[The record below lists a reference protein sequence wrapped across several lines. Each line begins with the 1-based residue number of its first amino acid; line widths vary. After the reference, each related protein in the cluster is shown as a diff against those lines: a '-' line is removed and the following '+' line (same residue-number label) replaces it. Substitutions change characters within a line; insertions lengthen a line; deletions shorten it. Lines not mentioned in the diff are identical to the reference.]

1 MTETT
6 MSFRMEKLRS
16 NNFIKNYQHSNRNE
30 ENSNHS
36 QLAKNID
43 KSKIKDNVFLVN
55 NTVIDNCKNISE
67 VWQLLEEDYK
77 NYGVEYQEKK
87 INKKVK
93 FTKED
98 LENEEILLKYN
109 INIQSASK
117 HIDKI
122 NKDNLEYIFVK
133 QDKKFITEVQISKCK
148 VPFIRK
154 TQNSQKNVNDKK
166 VNEEIETSLISEF
179 VFQLG
184 GVENDIRDN
193 FSKEDYIKAYN
204 FATKEIH
211 KETKG
216 TILKS
221 VIHFDEAY
229 PHLHLFFTPYNL
241 DTHKVENDFT
251 KTSNN
256 LQKLQDKLFVKV
268 NEYLQNNHTIK
279 LKPLQKKSIENDK
292 HHLTIKEFK
301 KVQDTKK
308 LYDKD
313 FIDTQRKED
322 LKVIA
327 KGKVEIPLLAKPF
340 IDTNKYILLDKSKF
354 TNDFKS
360 IQNKYIFTDTKTIK
374 ETELLK
380 ENYILKSQ
388 NKELNTIKKEFLTL
402 STDNIPKK
410 DFNTLQ
416 SKYDTLL
423 DKAIKIEDKEII
435 TSSKNKKLQKQNIE
449 LSSKIKNIDNKYYET
464 VSQLKQKNQDFS
476 QKVAKQDIKIKKLK
490 SDIKEKNFIIKSLT
504 QKIKS
509 VIKDFDY
516 DSFINRCKLKMTS
529 LFSPTL

>member
-1 MTETT
+1 MNETT

-16 NNFIKNYQHSNRNE
+16 DNFVKNYQHSNRNE
-30 ENSNHS
+30 ENSNHP

-43 KSKIKDNVFLVN
+43 KSKIKDNVFIVN
-55 NTVIDNCKNISE
+55 NTIIDNCQDIKE
-67 VWQLLEEDYK
+67 VWKILEEDYE
-77 NYGVEYQEKK
+77 NNGEDYTTKK

-109 INIQSASK
+109 ITKKVASAF
-117 HIDKI
+117 IDKI
-122 NKDNLEYIFVK
+122 VKENLQYTFI
-133 QDKKFITEVQISKCK
+133 QQGKKFITEIQISKCK

-154 TQNSQKNVNDKK
+154 TQNTQKNVNGKK
-166 VNEEIETSLISEF
+166 VNEEVETSLISEF

-193 FSKEDYIKAYN
+193 LSKEDYIKAYE

-211 KETKG
+211 KEIKG
-216 TILKS
+216 TVLKS

-241 DTHKVENDFT
+241 TTHKVENDFT
-251 KTSNN
+251 KTSKN
-256 LQKLQDKLFVKV
+256 LPKLQDKLFIKM

-279 LKPLQKKSIENDK
+279 LKPLNKKSSKNDK

-301 KVQDTKK
+301 EVQDTKK

-313 FIDTQRKED
+313 FIDIQRKED
-322 LKVIA
+322 LKVIS

-340 IDTNKYILLDKSKF
+340 IDTNKYILLDKSQF
-354 TNDFKS
+354 TSDFKS
-360 IQNKYIFTDTKTIK
+360 IQSKYIFTDTKTIK

-388 NKELNTIKKEFLTL
+388 NKELNTIKKEFLLL
-402 STDNIPKK
+402 SIDNVPKK

-423 DKAIKIEDKEII
+423 TKAINIENKEIEL
-435 TSSKNKKLQKQNIE
+435 SNQNKQLKRENIK
-449 LSSKIKNIDNKYYET
+449 LSSKIKNLDSTYCET
-464 VSQLKQKNQDFS
+464 VSYLKQENQDFT
-476 QKVAKQDIKIKKLK
+476 QKIVKQDNQIIELKKEVNILQ
-490 SDIKEKNFIIKSLT
+490 EYKNKVIDFLQNNNLT
-504 QKIKS
+504 QKFKS
-509 VIKDFDY
+509 F
-516 DSFINRCKLKMTS
+516 
-529 LFSPTL
+529 FSGVSMKKYFSI

>member
-1 MTETT
+1 MNETT

-16 NNFIKNYQHSNRNE
+16 DNFIKNFNHSNRNDN
-30 ENSNHS
+30 NSNHN
-36 QLAKNID
+36 QLGKNID

-55 NTVIDNCKNISE
+55 NPIIDDCQDIAE
-67 VWQLLEEDYK
+67 VWKIFEEDYK
-77 NYGVEYQEKK
+77 KYGEDYTTKK

-93 FTKED
+93 FTQED
-98 LENEEILLKYN
+98 LENKEILLKYN
-109 INIQSASK
+109 ISNETAST

-122 NKDNLEYIFVK
+122 NKDNLQYTFIK
-133 QDKKFITEVQISKCK
+133 QDKKYITEIQISKCK
-148 VPFIRK
+148 IPFIRK
-154 TQNSQKNVNDKK
+154 TQNTQKNVNGKK

-193 FSKEDYIKAYN
+193 LSKEDYIKAYE
-204 FATKEIH
+204 FTTKEIH

-216 TILKS
+216 TVLKS

-251 KTSNN
+251 KTSHN
-256 LQKLQDKLFVKV
+256 LQKLQDKLFIKM
-268 NEYLQNNHTIK
+268 NEYLQQNHTIK
-279 LKPLQKKSIENDK
+279 LKALQKKSNENDK

-322 LKVIA
+322 LKVIS

-340 IDTNKYILLDKSKF
+340 IDANKYILLDKGKF
-354 TNDFKS
+354 TSDFKS
-360 IQNKYIFTDTKTIK
+360 IHNKYIFTDTKTIK

-380 ENYILKSQ
+380 ENHMLKSQ

-402 STDNIPKK
+402 ATDNIPKK

-423 DKAIKIEDKEII
+423 NKAINIENKEIDL
-435 TSSKNKKLQKQNIE
+435 SNQNQQLKIQNRE
-449 LSSKIKNIDNKYYET
+449 LSSKVKNINSKSYET
-464 VSQLKQKNQDFS
+464 ISHLKQQNQDFK
-476 QKVAKQDIKIKKLK
+476 QKIEKKDSKIMELKKEVKILQ
-490 SDIKEKNFIIKSLT
+490 EYKNKVIDFLQNNNLT
-504 QKIKS
+504 QKFKR
-509 VIKDFDY
+509 F
-516 DSFINRCKLKMTS
+516 FGG
-529 LFSPTL
+529 LFNDKVF